1 MGGIVQVDHS
11 QPVNQRPHSTAQSS
25 RPQDPSPAAEN
36 RDPPDSQPSTIIPD
50 RTSTLASMLTRRR
63 DRPQRSEHVLVV
75 DDEYWIAEMIQE
87 HLSLEGFHVTATN
100 VSADVLDLLEKGR
113 YDLVILDIYM
123 PPPDGLT
130 LLREIRK
137 HYPFLAIIMLTAFSD
152 AETASL
158 AMREGATDYIVKPY
172 QGVQLTSR
180 IERALEHS
188 QLLRERAQAKQILE
202 RRVQEQT
209 QTLRHQSEQLSL
221 MLERLLVT
229 YQATVKALEAALDAR
244 DQSAP
249 GHCRRVAKLA
259 VRLAREMGIRGND
272 LMVLEYGALLHDIG
286 KLGIPDTILMKP
298 GKLTAEE
305 WVVMEQHPDI
315 GCQIVGHIDFLHDSL
330 DIIRHH
336 HEHYDGGGYPDGLA
350 GKEIP
355 LLARI
360 FAVVDAFDAQTNK
373 RPYNVIHS
381 TETALQ
387 NILAD
392 RGRTF
397 DPQVVDAFVNMI
409 QRDQET
415 EPASRE

>member
-1 MGGIVQVDHS
+1 MPVDYQQSGNHVS
-11 QPVNQRPHSTAQSS
+11 STTTPFQDPKLLDPHAMHGQSS
-25 RPQDPSPAAEN
+25 K
-36 RDPPDSQPSTIIPD
+36 
-50 RTSTLASMLTRRR
+50 RTSRLSRGQGQ
-63 DRPQRSEHVLVV
+63 PQRSERILIV

-87 HLSLEGFHVTATN
+87 HLSLQGFRVTATN
-100 VSADVLDLLEKGR
+100 ISADVLNLLQETS
-113 YDLVILDIYM
+113 YDLIILDIYM

-130 LLREIRK
+130 LLREIHERD
-137 HYPFLAIIMLTAFSD
+137 PFLAIIMLTAFSD
-152 AETASL
+152 AETAAL

-172 QGVQLTSR
+172 KSIQLVSR

-209 QTLRHQSEQLSL
+209 KTLRQQSDQLSL
-221 MLERLLVT
+221 MLDRLLVT
-229 YQATVKALEAALDAR
+229 YRATIKALEAALDAR

-259 VRLAREMGIRGND
+259 VQLAAELQIGGNE
-272 LMVLEYGALLHDIG
+272 LMVMEYGAILHDIG
-286 KLGIPDTILMKP
+286 KLGVPDTILMKP
-298 GKLTAEE
+298 GKLTPDE
-305 WVVMEQHPDI
+305 WAVIKQHPEI
-315 GCQIVGHIDFLHDSL
+315 GCQIVGHIDFLQDAL

-336 HEHYDGGGYPDGLA
+336 HEHYDGSGYPDGLA
-350 GKEIP
+350 GQEIP

-360 FAVVDAFDAQTNK
+360 FAVVDSFDAQTNQ

-387 NILAD
+387 NILQE

-397 DPQVVDAFVNMI
+397 DPQVVDAFVTMI
-409 QRDQET
+409 RRNENC
-415 EPASRE
+415 SRPIE